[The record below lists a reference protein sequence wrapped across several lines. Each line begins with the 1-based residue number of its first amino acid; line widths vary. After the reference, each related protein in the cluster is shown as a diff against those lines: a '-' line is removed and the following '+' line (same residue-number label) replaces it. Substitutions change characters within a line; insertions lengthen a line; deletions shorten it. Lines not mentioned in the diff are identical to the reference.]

1 MPKRVFEPK
10 EKEQLKL
17 TMLGKEDARK
27 YLHALADTILNLVF
41 RKG

>member
-17 TMLGKEDARK
+17 TMLEKEE
-27 YLHALADTILNLVF
+27 YLADTILNLVF